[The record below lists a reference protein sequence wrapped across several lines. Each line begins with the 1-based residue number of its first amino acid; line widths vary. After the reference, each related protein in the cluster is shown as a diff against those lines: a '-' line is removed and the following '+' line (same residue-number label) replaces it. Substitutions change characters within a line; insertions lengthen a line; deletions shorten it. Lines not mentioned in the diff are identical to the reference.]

1 MSLTLV
7 KEDFVPEPRGSD
19 EDVARLERANAI
31 QAQTEILWGGPR
43 GDGLVHTVTRLSQS
57 VETLSQTVTILA
69 QRVQGEDGIGAQ
81 LTMLKSEVAKAAAE
95 RALSDTRR
103 DMWITGI
110 GIGTVLE
117 LLRLL
122 YNLTAGSHV
131 GGH

>member
-19 EDVARLERANAI
+19 EDVARLERANAL

-57 VETLSQTVTILA
+57 VETLSQTVTVLA

-81 LTMLKSEVAKAAAE
+81 LTMLKSEFAKAAAE
-95 RALSDTRR
+95 RALSDARR